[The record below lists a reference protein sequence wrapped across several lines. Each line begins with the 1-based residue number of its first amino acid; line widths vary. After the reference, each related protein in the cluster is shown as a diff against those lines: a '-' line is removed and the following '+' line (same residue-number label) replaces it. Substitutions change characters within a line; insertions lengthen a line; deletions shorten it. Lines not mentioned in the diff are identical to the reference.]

1 MTSGNFLTSGYPS
14 CDFTTMPFENII
26 PAEAVI
32 MTVDQVCH
40 CIEDARTIGF
50 HGWASD
56 GAPIF
61 KYWLT
66 PDNAPQFVRQ
76 VKRRRPD
83 ELILEVISSRKIRYR
98 AKPRRYQY
106 LEKLIDF
113 NCELDL
119 QVCLAHG
126 VHHHFKILFRGEEVR
141 KLTARPCRTCVPA
154 CGNVSFIDSEM
165 NPNY

>member
-1 MTSGNFLTSGYPS
+1 MTSGNLLTSGYPS

-32 MTVDQVCH
+32 MTVDQVCQ
-40 CIEDARTIGF
+40 CMEDARNIGF

-56 GAPIF
+56 GAPMF

-83 ELILEVISSRKIRYR
+83 ELILEAISSRQIRYR

-141 KLTARPCRTCVPA
+141 KLTTRPCRTCVPA

-165 NPNY
+165 NY